1 MKPED
6 PSQTPPGPE
15 TMGRETHYCAEQI
28 QILEGLEAVRKRPA
42 MYIGSTAAPGLH
54 HLVYEIVDN
63 AVDEAL
69 AGHCSAVSVTLNR
82 DGSVTVSD
90 NGRGIPVGIQ
100 TKTGLSALQVVF
112 TVLHAGGKF
121 DSSNYKVSGGLHGVG
136 ASVVNALSLR
146 LSVQVCR
153 EGGLWEQSYTR
164 GIPDGPVRQTGLG
177 GPLSPGTTV
186 TFLPDPEIFRDTVFQ
201 YEILKTRLR
210 ETAFLTGGLSLSL
223 TDLRGCPDGVDGLR
237 GAMSARDMVGSG
249 GAVGSSE
256 TVGSGEAVSSGGAVG
271 SSETAGSGEA
281 DGSGDLVGSGGWV
294 GSGGSAACRDHFHC
308 EKGLEDFV
316 SWLNREASP
325 LYGEILCGD
334 SDSGEIQVEFALQ
347 HTAGYDQRLYSF
359 ANNISTPEGGSHVT
373 GFHSA
378 LVRALNHCARSLKL
392 LKESAP
398 PLCREELT
406 EGLTAVVSVR
416 MQDPQF
422 EGQTKQKL
430 GSSQA
435 RPAVDGLVYHRLTL
449 FLEQH
454 PDTAKAICNKALLA
468 RKAKDAAKSARDLA
482 RRKTALSGL
491 TLPGKLA
498 DCSGRN
504 PENCELFIVEGDS
517 AGGSA
522 KAARCRENQAVLPLR
537 GKILNVEKAAMDR
550 ISSNAEI
557 KAMISAFGTGVME
570 HFSLER
576 LRYHKIILMTDADV
590 DGAHITTLLLTFL
603 FRFMPELIRHGHVFL
618 AQPPLYRVEKGRKL
632 WYAYSDAQLSR
643 VLDENGRDGNYKIQR
658 YKGLGEMDAEQL
670 WETTMDPTRR
680 SLLRVTTGRDID
692 SDSLRETDR
701 TFALLMGND
710 VEPRRDF
717 ILANADR
724 ISMLD
729 V

>member
-6 PSQTPPGPE
+6 PSQTPAGPG

-69 AGHCSAVSVTLNR
+69 TGHCSAVSVTLNR

-164 GIPDGPVRQTGLG
+164 GIPDGPVRRTGLC
-177 GPLSPGTTV
+177 GPHSPGTTV

-201 YEILKTRLR
+201 YEILKNRLR

-223 TDLRGCPDGVDGLR
+223 TDLRGCPEGVEGLR
-237 GAMSARDMVGSG
+237 GARDMVGSG
-249 GAVGSSE
+249 G
-256 TVGSGEAVSSGGAVG
+256 
-271 SSETAGSGEA
+271 
-281 DGSGDLVGSGGWV
+281 
-294 GSGGSAACRDHFHC
+294 SAARRDHFRC

-325 LYGEILCGD
+325 LYGEILCGG

-347 HTAGYDQRLYSF
+347 HTSGYDQRLYSF

-435 RPAVDGLVYHRLTL
+435 KPAVDGLVYHRLTL

-570 HFSLER
+570 HFCLER

-643 VLDENGRDGNYKIQR
+643 VLDENGRDSNYKIQR